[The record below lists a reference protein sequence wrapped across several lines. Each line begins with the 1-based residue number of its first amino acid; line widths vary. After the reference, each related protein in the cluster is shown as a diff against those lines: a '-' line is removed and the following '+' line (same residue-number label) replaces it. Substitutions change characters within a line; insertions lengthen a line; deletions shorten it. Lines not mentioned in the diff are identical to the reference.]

1 MYVGRI
7 FKADSTNATK
17 RQAIPELAAFH
28 FAHFMVYFY
37 REVRDLGQ

>member
-17 RQAIPELAAFH
+17 RQAIPELASFL
-28 FAHFMVYFY
+28 FARFV
-37 REVRDLGQ
+37 V